1 MIHKTGY
8 KTQFSQ
14 VYSADDPHLE
24 SDAQFG
30 VTRELIAHYVAHDN
44 ERESAPASDVRGR
57 WYTLQR
63 TFVIERG
70 PALLPKP
77 PITGKASERP
87 ELTVLQQR
95 PPAQP

>member
-1 MIHKTGY
+1 VH
-8 KTQFSQ
+8 
-14 VYSADDPHLE
+14 
-24 SDAQFG
+24 
-30 VTRELIAHYVAHDN
+30 
-44 ERESAPASDVRGR
+44 GR

-70 PALLPKP
+70 LAQLPQP

-87 ELTVLQQR
+87 ALTVLQPR